1 MTHKGLTAALL
12 ALTVTL
18 GAAPASLAADAF
30 FPGDAPPPTQ
40 VTRDLTLK
48 EAAQRGLIK
57 LAAKGL
63 GGEGDSVS
71 LELQHKKVRGPITV
85 TVRVEFT
92 VKPRVSAEL
101 REAVANT
108 VQDLAGQTE
117 ARLNRGFKT
126 KGGDPISFKLELAF
140 RAPEAEERFNY
151 HQVLV
156 INPTVDLDEPNPNYR
171 SNVTHLGTPNKF
183 GQQSGGTFAATGL
196 NPTVLSHELL
206 HLAGLG
212 DRYAD
217 FYRVRGKDY
226 PLPAPGM
233 KPSDLKAFLK
243 AHRPPLPA
251 PPAGRTLS
259 KNVPGTER
267 CDIMGENFQLDCR
280 KISRRDLDWFESQAG
295 VQVTAQP
302 GDLLL
307 NKDASRQNMGVG
319 FKTIVYAPP
328 GSTTT
333 ADGISAYC
341 IDKDRLFPSSE
352 GFDVLGSARD
362 LPGYAGLAPL
372 LELSGRIQTG
382 LEETPPGMLHAVW
395 NVTDAASLDLSGTA
409 QESRALL
416 AQAGVPENSVPG
428 GLASLPNPN
437 AASEETGAV
446 TGGEVLPA
454 IASRPTK
461 PAAET
466 RLAYAQLYPARV
478 RSGRGVRT
486 DMLVSTTGDARTV
499 TIKVERRARGRW
511 RKVRSLRPRKARSGL
526 ATLPLALG
534 RLQPGKHR
542 LVVSLAGTFG
552 PPSKLT
558 LPLAVKRG

>member
-1 MTHKGLTAALL
+1 MG
-12 ALTVTL
+12 
-18 GAAPASLAADAF
+18 
-30 FPGDAPPPTQ
+30 
-40 VTRDLTLK
+40 R
-48 EAAQRGLIK
+48 
-57 LAAKGL
+57 
-63 GGEGDSVS
+63 
-71 LELQHKKVRGPITV
+71 
-85 TVRVEFT
+85 
-92 VKPRVSAEL
+92 
-101 REAVANT
+101 
-108 VQDLAGQTE
+108 TE
-117 ARLNRGFKT
+117 ARLNKGLKT
-126 KGGDPISFKLELAF
+126 KGGDPIRFKLEFAF

-171 SNVTHLGTPNKF
+171 SNVTHRGSPNKF
-183 GQQSGGTFAATGL
+183 GEQSGGTFGAAGL
-196 NPTVLSHELL
+196 NPTVLAHEML

-217 FYRVRGKDY
+217 FYRVGGKDY
-226 PLPAPGM
+226 PLPSAGM
-233 KPSDLKAFLK
+233 KPSELKAFLK

-251 PPAGRTLS
+251 PPAGRTVS

-267 CDIMGENFQLDCR
+267 CDIMGDSFELDCV
-280 KISRRDLDWFESQAG
+280 KVSRRDLDWFESQAG

-307 NKDASRQNMGVG
+307 NKDSSRQNMGVG
-319 FKTIVYAPP
+319 FQTTVYAAP

-333 ADGISAYC
+333 ANGISVYC
-341 IDKDRLFPSSE
+341 IDKDRLFPAAE
-352 GFDVLGSARD
+352 GFDVLGPARD
-362 LPGYAGLAPL
+362 LPAYASLAPL

-382 LEETPPGMLHAVW
+382 LEETPPGMLNAVW
-395 NVTDAASLDLSGTA
+395 NVTDAASLEFSGSA

-416 AQAGVPENSVPG
+416 AQAGIPENSVPG

-437 AASEETGAV
+437 AASGETGAV

-461 PAAET
+461 PVAQT

-478 RSGRGVRT
+478 RAGRRVRT
-486 DMLVSTTGDARTV
+486 DMLVSTAGDVRTIAV
-499 TIKVERRARGRW
+499 RVERRKRGRW
-511 RKVRSLRPRKARSGL
+511 RKVRSLRARKARAGQ
-526 ATLPLALG
+526 AVLPLALG

-552 PPSKLT
+552 PPSKLA
-558 LPLAVKRG
+558 LPLRVRG